1 METGEG
7 LARSIRRAGSRRRRA
22 RTRLLEVLVGVAALA
37 VALLVLGGSLFRTG
51 APTQQQEVAQAVVPV
66 PLAAAAEGGT
76 EGNTALD
83 AQTAPEKGKRGDE
96 AKASGLSKH
105 TDRKALAYFV
115 GRKATKRL
123 KDIRIVGGYLRIY
136 TDLPESASNS
146 KQALKLCETGR
157 DYLIGELGEPH
168 PVVFV
173 QARFGENGNPVLAN
187 ILGRGDSDCRLTYP
201 KQGK

>member
-1 METGEG
+1 MKTGES
-7 LARSIRRAGSRRRRA
+7 LARSGGRESGRRRRKA
-22 RTRLLEVLVGVAALA
+22 RSRLLEILVGVAALA

-51 APTQQQEVAQAVVPV
+51 AQTQQQEVARAVVAAPLEA
-66 PLAAAAEGGT
+66 PAGGGQALAALPEGKK
-76 EGNTALD
+76 
-83 AQTAPEKGKRGDE
+83 PGDE
-96 AKASGLSKH
+96 AKAAGLSKH

-115 GRKATKRL
+115 GHKATKRL

-157 DYLIGELGEPH
+157 DYLIGELGEPK

-187 ILGRGDSDCRLTYP
+187 ILGPGDSDCRLTYP
-201 KQGK
+201 KPGN